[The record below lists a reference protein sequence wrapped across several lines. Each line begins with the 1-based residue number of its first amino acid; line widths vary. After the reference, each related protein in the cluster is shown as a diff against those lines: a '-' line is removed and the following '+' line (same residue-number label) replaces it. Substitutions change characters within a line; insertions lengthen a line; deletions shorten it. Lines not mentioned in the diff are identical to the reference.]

1 VCGINDHG
9 HTCDE
14 YLVLFAKSGMTC
26 CGLSKVWLG
35 GDGKVRQRMWLVLL
49 ESAKDWVL
57 GVDPLGQ
64 QVPPRVWY
72 GTTCLLIRGAIG
84 SESCSVM
91 WGLVQDVTW
100 IHMVQEGLEVRGNLS
115 TAGGAR
121 DHRKP

>member
-1 VCGINDHG
+1 
-9 HTCDE
+9 
-14 YLVLFAKSGMTC
+14 
-26 CGLSKVWLG
+26 
-35 GDGKVRQRMWLVLL
+35 MWLVLL

-64 QVPPRVWY
+64 QVSPRVWY
-72 GTTCLLIRGAIG
+72 GTTCLLIRDAIG
-84 SESCSVM
+84 SESCSVL

-115 TAGGAR
+115 TAGGAQ